1 MEYTYL
7 KIQLMQNG
15 AVFTENARRHMPR
28 GKFGHVS
35 FLDYA
40 TTGGVVLEIGNTFY
54 ANVPVRFDSTPFCI
68 DREKN
73 KFVLKKEDRVLP
85 LSVNIRPVPQYALD
99 NVRLEDGT
107 PVRELVMTH
116 ADRLRI
122 SPIHGCNFHC
132 QFCTCNNQK
141 YREVPVESL
150 DQAVQ
155 VALADPNNRP
165 RHILI
170 SGGTAREKEDSYEYL
185 NKVFRFFPHKYVDYE
200 FDIML
205 SPRGRYAGQNG
216 KNAYEDFLKYLHED
230 CGIATMSVNLELYNE
245 SLRKKY
251 IPEKYAIGK
260 EQYLLFIRKAVDV
273 FGEGKI
279 RSSLVVG
286 LEDKEDTLAGV
297 RELAACGCI
306 PVLSAFVPAQGTFME
321 RYPKP
326 EVDFLL
332 EVVHEAA
339 EIARH
344 NHTILG
350 PLCRPC
356 THNSLT
362 EEAGSIELPGDDG

>member
-1 MEYTYL
+1 MEYTDL

-15 AVFTENARRHMPR
+15 AVFTENARIHMPR
-28 GKFGHVS
+28 GKFGHVT
-35 FLDYA
+35 FADYA
-40 TTGGVVLEIGNTFY
+40 TTGGVVVVVGDTFY
-54 ANVPVRFDSTPFCI
+54 ANVPVRFENTPFCI
-68 DREKN
+68 DRVEEG
-73 KFVLKKEDRVLP
+73 FVLKKEGRVLP
-85 LSVNIRPVPQYALD
+85 MSIDIRPVPQYALD
-99 NVRLEDGT
+99 NVRLEEGT

-132 QFCTCNNQK
+132 QFCTCNNQR
-141 YREVPVESL
+141 YREVLVDNL

-155 VALADPNNRP
+155 VALRDPNNQP

-170 SGGTAREKEDSYEYL
+170 SGGTPREEEGSYEYL
-185 NKVFRFFPHKYVDYE
+185 NEVYRFFPRKYAEYE

-205 SPRGRYAGQNG
+205 SPRGRYTGQSNG
-216 KNAYEDFLKYLHED
+216 DAYEDFLKYLHED
-230 CGIATMSVNLELYNE
+230 CGITTMSINLELYNE
-245 SLRKKY
+245 NLRKKY
-251 IPEKYAIGK
+251 ISEKYAIGK
-260 EQYLLFIRKAVDV
+260 EHYLLFIQKAVAV

-326 EVDFLL
+326 ETDFLL
-332 EVVHEAA
+332 EIVHEAA

-362 EEAGSIELPGDDG
+362 EEKGSVEIPDNG

>member
-1 MEYTYL
+1 MGYTDL

-15 AVFTENARRHMPR
+15 AVFTEKARIHMPR
-28 GKFGHVS
+28 GKFGHVT
-35 FLDYA
+35 FADYA
-40 TTGGVVLEIGNTFY
+40 TTSGVVVVVGDTFY
-54 ANVPVRFDSTPFCI
+54 ANVPVRFENTPFCI
-68 DREKN
+68 DRVEDG
-73 KFVLKKEDRVLP
+73 FVLKKEGRVLP
-85 LSVNIRPVPQYALD
+85 MSIDIRAVPQYALD
-99 NVRLEDGT
+99 NVRLEEGT

-132 QFCTCNNQK
+132 QFCTCNNQR
-141 YREVPVESL
+141 YREVPVENL

-155 VALADPNNRP
+155 VALRDPNNQP

-170 SGGTAREKEDSYEYL
+170 SGGTPREEEGSYEYL
-185 NKVFRFFPHKYVDYE
+185 NKVYYFFPHKYADYE

-205 SPRGRYAGQNG
+205 SPRGRYAGQN
-216 KNAYEDFLKYLHED
+216 NRDAYEDFLKYLHED
-230 CGIATMSVNLELYNE
+230 CGITTMSINLELNNE
-245 SLRKKY
+245 NLRKKY
-251 IPEKYAIGK
+251 IPEKYVIGK
-260 EQYLLFIRKAVDV
+260 EHYLLFIQKAVAV

-286 LEDKEDTLAGV
+286 LEDKQDTLAGV

-326 EVDFLL
+326 ETDFLL
-332 EVVHEAA
+332 EIVHEAA

-362 EEAGSIELPGDDG
+362 EENGSVEIPDN

>member
-1 MEYTYL
+1 MEATDL

-15 AVFTENARRHMPR
+15 AVFTENSRCHMPKN
-28 GKFGHVS
+28 KFGQVS
-35 FLDYA
+35 FADYA
-40 TTGGVVLEIGNTFY
+40 TTGGIVLVVGDIFY
-54 ANVPVRFDSTPFCI
+54 ANVPVRFADTPFCI
-68 DREKN
+68 DWAEGR
-73 KFVLKKEDRVLP
+73 FILKEGDNELP
-85 LSVNIRPVPQYALD
+85 LPIAIKPVPQFALD

-116 ADRLRI
+116 ADRLRV
-122 SPIHGCNFHC
+122 SPVYGCNFHC
-132 QFCTCNNQK
+132 QFCTCNNPK
-141 YREVPVESL
+141 YREIPIENL

-155 VALADPNNRP
+155 VALKDPNNQP

-170 SGGTAREKEDSYEYL
+170 SGGTPKEEEGSYEYL
-185 NKVFRFFPHKYVDYE
+185 NRVYRFFPEKYADYE

-205 SPRGRYAGQNG
+205 SPRGRYPGQDTEDG
-216 KNAYEDFLKYLHED
+216 YEDFLKYLHED
-230 CGIATMSVNLELYNE
+230 CRIDTMSINLELYNE
-245 SLRKKY
+245 NSRKKY

-260 EQYLLFIRKAVDV
+260 EKYFLFIQKAVAV
-273 FGEGKI
+273 FGQGKI

-297 RELAACGCI
+297 RELASCGCI

-326 EVDFLL
+326 EVGLL
-332 EVVHEAA
+332 SEIVHEAA
-339 EIARH
+339 EIARQ
-344 NHTILG
+344 NHTVLG

-362 EEAGSIELPGDDG
+362 EETVEIAI